1 MSQVSCQ
8 VFFEADLQLTFQ
20 VIFPS
25 HQLLSAGSFDRNSR
39 FNVSRIIV
47 RLFTRS
53 DTWFMVSENKR
64 ARNFMQI
71 SFLASPANYFRL
83 GRYLPKTWCFQII
96 CIFIICG
103 ETYYRKIDGI
113 TVDLIPNS
121 IWLNKWTS
129 HFRIQRPWNPDSWTN
144 HCFSW
149 YRLVKK

>member
-53 DTWFMVSENKR
+53 DTWFMVSENQR

-71 SFLASPANYFRL
+71 SFLASPFRSVST
-83 GRYLPKTWCFQII
+83 KDWCFKII
-96 CIFIICG
+96 CIFIIRSD
-103 ETYYRKIDGI
+103 TYYRKIDGI

-121 IWLNKWTS
+121 MWSNKWTS
-129 HFRIQRPWNPDSWTN
+129 HFRIQRPWNPDCWTN